1 MNTSGD
7 AAEQIVRLSIEGVEM
22 AAKVVGSG
30 AKELATYLFAM
41 LRDGGQERQQKGPVL
56 KGRERLKAMLKSGK
70 ELKVFAL
77 KEADLKAFC
86 SEARRFGVGYYVVR
100 GHKKNLGGLCDVMV
114 PAEQASMVS
123 RIVERFGYQ
132 PTDRATLQT
141 QVERDRGVPTK
152 NELDILLDEAMGA
165 PQQRDKPAADFQR
178 GPSEDG
184 AKRTTPAAGGPPAPG
199 SAPKSNSAEP
209 SSRTAT
215 NKKPS
220 VKKRIDDIAA
230 SLKRKPPAAAPQ
242 HTQPKPRKKKKGSKA
257 HGKG

>member
-22 AAKVVGSG
+22 AAKLAGSG
-30 AKELATYLFAM
+30 AKELATFLYAILS
-41 LRDGGQERQQKGPVL
+41 DKGQGKQQKGPVL
-56 KGRERLKAMLKSGK
+56 KGRERLTAMLKSGK

-86 SEARRFGVGYYVVR
+86 SEAKRFGVGYYVVR

-141 QVERDRGVPTK
+141 QAERDRGVKEKDPAVFQQ
-152 NELDILLDEAMGA
+152 ELAE
-165 PQQRDKPAADFQR
+165 
-178 GPSEDG
+178 EG
-184 AKRTTPAAGGPPAPG
+184 AKRGTPPQAVRQGPPRDGAERTIPAAGGPPAPG
-199 SAPKSNSAEP
+199 SVPKSNSAEP

-220 VKKRIDDIAA
+220 VKKRIEDIAA

-242 HTQPKPRKKKKGSKA
+242 HTQPRPRKKKKGSKA